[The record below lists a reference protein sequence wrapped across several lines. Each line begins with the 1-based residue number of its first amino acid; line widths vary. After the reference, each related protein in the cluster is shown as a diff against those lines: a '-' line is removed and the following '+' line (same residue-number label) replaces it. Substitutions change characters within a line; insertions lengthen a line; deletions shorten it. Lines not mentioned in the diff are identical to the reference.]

1 VTAGSGHDGRQG
13 DDPVIGAA
21 VAGDE
26 GAFSAV
32 VERHRREL
40 RVHCYRML
48 GSFTD
53 AEDLVQETFLRAWR
67 RRDTFQGRST
77 FRAWLYRIATNACLD
92 FLDHAARRPAL
103 AARPGHDSPAEVPW
117 LEPYPEHLLELAG
130 PDALEPA
137 AVVVAKETIE
147 LAFLTAIQLLPPM
160 QRAVLIMRGILEW
173 PAADT
178 AQALDTTVAA
188 VNSSLQRAREALQ
201 RQRPAAAGGL
211 PQPSTPSRT
220 ERELLARYIDAHEQA
235 DPQAVI
241 ELLREDVRCSM
252 PPLPVLYDGR
262 QVVTTF
268 FRDTFALLFAG
279 DLRLVP
285 TRANH
290 QPAAGIYQRADD
302 GSGYRPLCLDV
313 LRVEA
318 GQLVEVVTFEP
329 RLFPAFGL
337 PEQL

>member
-1 VTAGSGHDGRQG
+1 VDGGSGRDGLRG

-26 GAFSAV
+26 TAFAAV
-32 VERHRREL
+32 VERYRREL
-40 RVHCYRML
+40 QVHCYRML

-77 FRAWLYRIATNACLD
+77 FRAWLYRIATNGCLD
-92 FLDHAARRPAL
+92 FIDHAARRPAL
-103 AARPGHDSPAEVPW
+103 AVRSGHDSPAEVPW
-117 LEPYPEHLLELAG
+117 LEPYPDHLLERAG

-137 AVVVAKETIE
+137 TAVVAKETIE

-178 AQALDTTVAA
+178 AQALDSTIAA
-188 VNSSLQRAREALQ
+188 VNSALQRAREALQ
-201 RQRPAAAGGL
+201 RQRPDAAGGL
-211 PQPSTPSRT
+211 PQPSSPSRT
-220 ERELLARYIDAHEQA
+220 ERELLARYIDAHERA

-262 QVVTTF
+262 QVVTAF
-268 FRDTFALLFAG
+268 FRDTFAALSAG

-290 QPAAGIYQRADD
+290 QPAAGIYRRAED
-302 GSGYRPLCLDV
+302 GSGCRPLCLDV

-329 RLFPAFGL
+329 HLFPAFGL
-337 PEQL
+337 PEHL

>member
-1 VTAGSGHDGRQG
+1 MTAGSSHDGRQG
-13 DDPVIGAA
+13 DDLVIGAA
-21 VAGDE
+21 VVGDE

-32 VERHRREL
+32 VERYRREL
-40 RVHCYRML
+40 QVHCYRML

-53 AEDLVQETFLRAWR
+53 AEDLVQEAFLRAWR

-92 FLDHAARRPAL
+92 FLEHAARRPA
-103 AARPGHDSPAEVPW
+103 RVTVSGHGSPAEVPW
-117 LEPYPEHLLELAG
+117 LEPYPEHLLELAA
-130 PDALEPA
+130 PDVHEPA
-137 AVVVAKETIE
+137 AMVVAKETIE
-147 LAFLTAIQLLPPM
+147 LAFLTAIQLLPPT

-178 AQALDTTVAA
+178 AEALGTTVAA

-201 RQRPAAAGGL
+201 RQRPPSTGGL
-211 PQPSTPSRT
+211 PQPRTPSRS
-220 ERELLARYIDAHEQA
+220 ERELLARYVDAHERA

-241 ELLREDVRCSM
+241 ELLRQDVRCSM

-262 QVVTTF
+262 DVVAAF
-268 FRDTFALLFAG
+268 FRNTFAPLSAG

-290 QPAAGIYQRADD
+290 QPAAGIYRRADD
-302 GSGYRPLCLDV
+302 GTGYRPLCLDV

-318 GQLVEVVTFEP
+318 GRLVEVVTFQP

-337 PEQL
+337 PEHL